1 MSVCKLPCR
10 CLRSIATGMSWI
22 DSRIS
27 TELFLHLDSHTRL
40 DPLTESGILFRLPTI
55 PHPVKG
61 TVLLNRSH
69 LG

>member
-1 MSVCKLPCR
+1 
-10 CLRSIATGMSWI
+10 MSWI